1 MSVIFFPFKPFNFSL
16 LQEKKKKEKKRAK
29 ADAGGEHG
37 VRGSDD
43 DDDDD
48 GGAGGEHDG
57 DESVPKAKKA
67 RKAKDTAA
75 PMKARTG
82 YLFFTAH
89 VRQAVAAH
97 MQAQVGADVKL
108 NNKQLMARLGHL
120 WTVLDD
126 DRKAYFE
133 ALHEDD
139 KKRYEDDLKKYE
151 AGDYVGGANENADD
165 ADNHGDVEIVH
176 DDDDDDDDNNNNN
189 NDDADA
195 DLRSADDDFD
205 DQPPR
210 RQQQGSDDDNVDNFD
225 EDDDNHSSEPIVQIA
240 PQFPNKL
247 TSSSKLT
254 PAKPLSPSKA
264 PVQPQPKKAVAPKKT
279 K

>member
-1 MSVIFFPFKPFNFSL
+1 
-16 LQEKKKKEKKRAK
+16 
-29 ADAGGEHG
+29 
-37 VRGSDD
+37 
-43 DDDDD
+43 
-48 GGAGGEHDG
+48 
-57 DESVPKAKKA
+57 
-67 RKAKDTAA
+67 
-75 PMKARTG
+75 MKARTG

-97 MQAQVGADVKL
+97 MQAQLGVDVKL

-126 DRKAYFE
+126 ERKAYFE

-139 KKRYEDDLKKYE
+139 KKRYDDDVKKYA

-165 ADNHGDVEIVH
+165 ADNHADVEFVH
-176 DDDDDDDDNNNNN
+176 DDDNNNNN
-189 NDDADA
+189 DDDADA

-205 DQPPR
+205 DQPR
-210 RQQQGSDDDNVDNFD
+210 RQQGSDDDNVDNFD

-240 PQFPNKL
+240 PQFHKP
-247 TSSSKLT
+247 TGSSKLT
-254 PAKPLSPSKA
+254 PAKPLPPSKA
-264 PVQPQPKKAVAPKKT
+264 PVQPKKAAAPKKT